1 MQAIS
6 FRDRLQ
12 QTIYKV
18 INPFV
23 KGLIRI
29 GLTPNA
35 VTTIG
40 LILNIGVAVIFVF
53 GAEESNRGDLSF
65 VGWGG
70 ALVLFAGL
78 FDMLDGQVARLGN
91 MSSKFGALYDSV
103 LDRYSELI
111 MFLGICYYLVSHH
124 YFLSSLFAFIA
135 LIGSMM
141 VSYTRARAEGLGI
154 QSKGGLMQRPERV
167 VTIGICALAC
177 GITGHYIGGDYKI
190 YVPGISFH
198 IFETMSIFTIPITI
212 MAIMTNITAIN
223 RLRDAKKVMDAAELL
238 EREALEKKTENKSL
252 REHAAPVVVVG
263 LIFMAAV
270 FNFGN
275 VNPAL
280 AQTQDQSNPSPLKF
294 PVPKGV
300 SNQLFYLQRDPNTN
314 TIICELNTSANGQV
328 VKDEPVLVY
337 WLRYQE
343 NGEKKDL
350 GYIQRKFAYGIES
363 KSLGKDQYELR
374 FVSHKKL
381 PMYLVKSDNDQK
393 YHVYVTVN
401 NKKIQIE
408 RIFLR
413 IEGGSFWLPNVK
425 YVEIK
430 GMNAANNTAI
440 TERIKI

>member
-12 QTIYKV
+12 LTIYKV

-53 GAEESNRGDLSF
+53 GAEKSNRGDLSF

-70 ALVLFAGL
+70 ALVLFAGI

-91 MSSKFGALYDSV
+91 MSSKFGAMYDSV
-103 LDRYSELI
+103 LDRYSEMIL
-111 MFLGICYYLVSHH
+111 FLGICYYLVSHH

-141 VSYTRARAEGLGI
+141 VSYTRARAEGLGV
-154 QSKGGLMQRPERV
+154 QCKGGLMQRPERV
-167 VTIGICALAC
+167 VTIGITALAS
-177 GITGHYIGGDYKI
+177 GIAGHYLGGDYKI
-190 YVPGISFH
+190 FVPGVSFH
-198 IFETMSIFTIPITI
+198 IFETISIFTIPITI
-212 MAIMTNITAIN
+212 MAVMTNITAVN
-223 RLRDAKKVMDAAELL
+223 RLREAKRALDAQDLAEKQSAQKVGASKVL
-238 EREALEKKTENKSL
+238 
-252 REHAAPVVVVG
+252 PVVTLLLLLLTFSPVA
-263 LIFMAAV
+263 ISTAV
-270 FNFGN
+270 
-275 VNPAL
+275 
-280 AQTQDQSNPSPLKF
+280 AQTADQSNPSPLKF
-294 PVPKGV
+294 PTPKGIA
-300 SNQLFYLQRDPNTN
+300 NQLFYLQRDPNTN
-314 TIICELNTSANGQV
+314 TIICELNADAKGV
-328 VKDEPVLVY
+328 VNKDEPVLVY
-337 WLRYQE
+337 WIRYADE
-343 NGEKKDL
+343 NEKKEL
-350 GYIQRKFAYGIES
+350 GYVQRKFAYGIES
-363 KSLGKDQYELR
+363 KALGKDQYELR
-374 FVSHKKL
+374 FVAHKKL
-381 PMYLVKSDNDQK
+381 PMYLTKSAGDKK

-401 NKKIQIE
+401 NKKIEIE

-425 YVEIK
+425 YVEIR
-430 GMNAANNTAI
+430 GINTATNNLI

>member
-12 QTIYKV
+12 LTIYKV

-53 GAEESNRGDLSF
+53 GAEKSNRGDLSF

-91 MSSKFGALYDSV
+91 MSSKFGAMYDSV
-103 LDRYSELI
+103 LDRYSEMIL
-111 MFLGICYYLVSHH
+111 FLGICYYLVSHH

-141 VSYTRARAEGLGI
+141 VSYTRARAEGLGV
-154 QSKGGLMQRPERV
+154 QCKGGLMQRPERV
-167 VTIGICALAC
+167 VTIGITALAS
-177 GITGHYIGGDYKI
+177 GIAGHYIGGDYKI
-190 YVPGISFH
+190 FIPGISFH
-198 IFETMSIFTIPITI
+198 IFETISIFTIPITI
-212 MAIMTNITAIN
+212 MAVMTNITAVN
-223 RLRDAKKVMDAAELL
+223 RLREAKKALDAQDLAEK
-238 EREALEKKTENKSL
+238 EKITTKKPAGKAVLPIVTL
-252 REHAAPVVVVG
+252 ILVVTT
-263 LIFMAAV
+263 F

-275 VNPAL
+275 FSISA
-280 AQTQDQSNPSPLKF
+280 AQSADQSNPSPLKF
-294 PVPKGV
+294 PTPKGIT
-300 SNQLFYLQRDPNTN
+300 NQLFYLQRDPNIN
-314 TIICELNTSANGQV
+314 TIICELNTDDNGAV
-328 VKDEPVLVY
+328 VKDEPVHVY
-337 WLRYQE
+337 WIRYDD
-343 NGEKKDL
+343 NKEKKEL
-350 GYIQRKFAYGIES
+350 GYVQRKFAYGIDA
-363 KSLGKDQYELR
+363 KALGKDHYELR

-381 PMYLVKSDNDQK
+381 PMYLSKSDDDKK

-401 NKKIQIE
+401 NKKIEIE

-430 GMNAANNTAI
+430 GMNTATNSLI

>member
-1 MQAIS
+1 MQALS

-12 QTIYKV
+12 QMIYKI

-23 KGLIRI
+23 KGLIRM

-53 GAEESNRGDLSF
+53 GAEGSNRGDLSF

-154 QSKGGLMQRPERV
+154 ECKGGLMQRPERV
-167 VTIGICALAC
+167 VTIGICAMAS
-177 GITGHYIGGDYKI
+177 GIAGHYIGGDYKI

-198 IFETMSIFTIPITI
+198 IFETISIFTIPITV
-212 MAIMTNITAIN
+212 MAFMTNITAIN
-223 RLRDAKKVMDAAELL
+223 RLRDAKKALDVKDLKEKEVASAAKNQPLTTIVTGLFLL
-238 EREALEKKTENKSL
+238 TA
-252 REHAAPVVVVG
+252 
-263 LIFMAAV
+263 IFS
-270 FNFGN
+270 FG
-275 VNPAL
+275 PATS
-280 AQTQDQSNPSPLKF
+280 AFSQTHDQSNPSPLKF
-294 PVPKGV
+294 PVPKGIT
-300 SNQLFYLQRDPNTN
+300 NQLFYVQRDPNTN
-314 TIICELNTSANGQV
+314 TIICELNTNGKGQV
-328 VKDEPVLVY
+328 NKDNPVHVY
-337 WLRYQE
+337 WIRYSE
-343 NGEKKDL
+343 DESRKEL

-363 KSLGKDQYELR
+363 KALANDQFELR

-381 PMYLVKSDNDQK
+381 PLYLTRSDEDNK

-401 NKKIQIE
+401 NKKIQVE

-430 GMNAANNTAI
+430 GMNTSTNASI

>member
-1 MQAIS
+1 MQELS
-6 FRDRLQ
+6 FRDQLQ
-12 QTIYKV
+12 QLIYKV

-23 KGLIRI
+23 KGLIKI

-40 LILNIGVAVIFVF
+40 LLLNIGVAVIFVF
-53 GAEESNRGDLSF
+53 GAEKSNRGDLSF

-91 MSSKFGALYDSV
+91 MSSKFGAMYDSV
-103 LDRYSELI
+103 LDRYSEMIL
-111 MFLGICYYLVSHH
+111 FLGICYYLVSHH

-141 VSYTRARAEGLGI
+141 VSYTRARAEGLGV
-154 QSKGGLMQRPERV
+154 QCKGGLMQRPERV
-167 VTIGICALAC
+167 VTIGITALAS
-177 GITGHYIGGDYKI
+177 GIAGHYLGGDYKI
-190 YVPGISFH
+190 FVPGISFH
-198 IFETMSIFTIPITI
+198 IFETISIFTIPLTI
-212 MAIMTNITAIN
+212 MAVMTNITAVN
-223 RLRDAKKVMDAAELL
+223 RLREAKKGLEAQEQAEKEQLLKPAASKVL
-238 EREALEKKTENKSL
+238 
-252 REHAAPVVVVG
+252 PVVTV
-263 LIFMAAV
+263 LLFLLSL
-270 FNFGN
+270 FNCGN
-275 VNPAL
+275 IATMS
-280 AQTQDQSNPSPLKF
+280 AQTADQSNPSPLKF
-294 PVPKGV
+294 PIPKGV

-314 TIICELNTSANGQV
+314 TIICQLNTNLKGEV
-328 VKDEPVLVY
+328 DKDEPVNVY

-350 GYIQRKFAYGIES
+350 GYVQRKFAYGIDS
-363 KSLGKDQYELR
+363 KYLGKDQYELR

-381 PMYLVKSDNDQK
+381 PMYLVKSEDDKK
-393 YHVYVTVN
+393 YHVFVTVN

-430 GMNAANNTAI
+430 GLNAATNASI

>member
-1 MQAIS
+1 MQALS

-40 LILNIGVAVIFVF
+40 LLLNIGVAVIFVF

-91 MSSKFGALYDSV
+91 MSSKFGAMYDSV
-103 LDRYSELI
+103 LDRYSEMI

-141 VSYTRARAEGLGI
+141 VSYTRARAEGLGV
-154 QSKGGLMQRPERV
+154 QCKGGLMQRPERV
-167 VTIGICALAC
+167 VTIGITALAS
-177 GITGHYIGGDYKI
+177 GIAGHYIGGDYKI
-190 YVPGISFH
+190 FVPGVSFH
-198 IFETMSIFTIPITI
+198 IFETISIFTIPITI
-212 MAIMTNITAIN
+212 MAVMTNITAVN
-223 RLRDAKKVMDAAELL
+223 RLREAKKALDARDLEEKIEL
-238 EREALEKKTENKSL
+238 EQRPAKNTSS
-252 REHAAPVVVVG
+252 
-263 LIFMAAV
+263 AAV
-270 FNFGN
+270 VLGAVVIATLFSFGSLQT
-275 VNPAL
+275 VYS
-280 AQTQDQSNPSPLKF
+280 QTQDHSNPSPLKF
-294 PVPKGV
+294 PTPKGI
-300 SNQLFYLQRDPNTN
+300 SNQLFYLQRDPNIN
-314 TIICELNTSANGQV
+314 TIICALNTDGKGV
-328 VKDEPVLVY
+328 VNATDPVHVY
-337 WLRYQE
+337 WLRYADDNE
-343 NGEKKDL
+343 TKEL
-350 GYIQRKFAYGIES
+350 GYVQRKFAYGIES
-363 KSLGKDQYELR
+363 KALAKDQYELR

-381 PMYLVKSDNDQK
+381 PMYLIKSEEDKK

-430 GMNAANNTAI
+430 GMNTANNTLI